1 MQELSQ
7 KLESIELKLKKMED
21 LSVEFMA
28 YNPTGETCGYK
39 NDTIANGI
47 NGKSKPIENS
57 NVILIY

>member
-1 MQELSQ
+1 
-7 KLESIELKLKKMED
+7 MED

-57 NVILIY
+57 NVMLIY